1 MKTVLILMIFSL
13 FLYSCNSGGG
23 KASVNAAPV
32 VDKSGVITGIEIGQ
46 RAPELVF
53 ESPDGEKLALS
64 SLRGQM
70 VLVDFWAAWCSPCRR
85 ENPNL
90 VRSYHHYKDKEFVS
104 GTGFTVYGVS
114 LDRRLTDWTAAI
126 EKDSLVWDNHVS
138 DLKGW
143 QSAPAAQY
151 GVMSIPS
158 NFLIDGDG
166 IILATNLKGSFLDN
180 KLKEFLK

>member
-1 MKTVLILMIFSL
+1 MIFSFFL
-13 FLYSCNSGGG
+13 FSCNSGGG
-23 KASVNAAPV
+23 KASVNEAPAEEKNV
-32 VDKSGVITGIEIGQ
+32 VITGIEIGQ

-53 ESPDGEKLALS
+53 KSPDGEKLALS

-70 VLVDFWAAWCSPCRR
+70 VLVDFWAAWCSPCRK

-90 VRSYHHYKDKEFVS
+90 VRSYHHFKDMEFVS

-114 LDRRLTDWTAAI
+114 LDKRLTDWTAAI

-143 QSAPAAQY
+143 QSVPAAQY

-158 NFLIDGDG
+158 NFLIDGNG
-166 IILATNLKGSFLDN
+166 IILATNLTGSFLDN
-180 KLKEFLK
+180 KLKELLKEQG